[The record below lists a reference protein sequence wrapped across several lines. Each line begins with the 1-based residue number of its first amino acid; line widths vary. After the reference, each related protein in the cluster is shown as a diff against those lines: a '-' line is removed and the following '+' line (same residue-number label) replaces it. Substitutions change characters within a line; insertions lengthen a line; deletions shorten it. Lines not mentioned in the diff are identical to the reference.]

1 VVLSGL
7 PSPTANPSGTLI
19 YQVQSSGVFAA
30 GLYVR
35 ARDTWLLV

>member
-7 PSPTANPSGTLI
+7 PNPVLNPSGTLI
-19 YQVQSSGVFAA
+19 YQVQPSGVFAA

-35 ARDTWLLV
+35 ATDTWLLV